1 LYDAPE
7 QFRDV
12 RLGRGQFRVFRQGR
26 RGEDSNIIFG
36 VNDEESRLNVNQA
49 STNELAKL
57 YGMTPDVVAAI
68 LDWRDEDHT
77 VTPGGAEAEY
87 YVSLQ
92 PLYLPRDGPFQ
103 TTRELLMVRGVTRQL
118 LLGED
123 ANQNGL
129 LDPEEDDGNDSY
141 PPDNRDG
148 ILDAGWSGSM
158 TTDSSVRNVNA
169 AGQER
174 VNLQSAD
181 EASLTSVPGISAEIA
196 KAIVASRGQNRMEN
210 LADLLDVTAANQQNQ
225 PRPPANPNPNQP
237 SEGAPPPSP
246 GAPPANNPA
255 PQPTGPKVVSEELF
269 LEIADNLTTADG
281 QDQPGAINVNTASV
295 DVLACL
301 PGIDPQLAQAIVSY
315 RKSSGFLP
323 NIAWL
328 LKVPGITREIFK
340 QVVPRVTARS
350 ETFRILSEGKVTSTG
365 ARQRIQVTVRI
376 GASDIATLSYREDL

>member
-1 LYDAPE
+1 
-7 QFRDV
+7 
-12 RLGRGQFRVFRQGR
+12 
-26 RGEDSNIIFG
+26 
-36 VNDEESRLNVNQA
+36 
-49 STNELAKL
+49 
-57 YGMTPDVVAAI
+57 MTPDCVAAI
-68 LDWRDEDHT
+68 LDWRDGYHT

-87 YVSLQ
+87 YISLQ
-92 PLYLPRDGPFQ
+92 PPYLPRDGPLQ

-148 ILDAGWSGSM
+148 ILDAGWSEIVTM
-158 TTDSSVRNVNA
+158 DSLVRNVNA

-196 KAIVASRGQNRMEN
+196 KAIVASRGQNRMES
-210 LADLLDVTAANQQNQ
+210 LADLLDLTAASPQNQ
-225 PRPPANPNPNQP
+225 PPPNPNPNQLTP
-237 SEGAPPPSP
+237 GGAQPSP
-246 GAPPANNPA
+246 GAPPPNNPT
-255 PQPTGPKVVSEELF
+255 PQATGPKLVSEELF
-269 LEIADNLTTADG
+269 LDVADHLTTADSR
-281 QDQPGAINVNTASV
+281 DQPGAINVNTASME
-295 DVLACL
+295 VLACL
-301 PGIDPQLAQAIVSY
+301 PGIDRQLAQAIVSY

-328 LKVPGITREIFK
+328 LRVPGITREIFK
-340 QVVPRVTARS
+340 QVAPRVTARS

-365 ARQRIQVTVRI
+365 ARQRIQVIVRI
-376 GASDIATLSYREDL
+376 GSSDIETLSYREDL